1 MEVGERCG
9 GSAPRENVG
18 AEISAPR
25 KKEENVRK
33 LNPKRD
39 VEVQRE
45 NGGIIETRKEAEKRK
60 R

>member
-45 NGGIIETRKEAEKRK
+45 NGGIKEEAEKRK